1 MEEEYDD
8 IDDTTLNFYSVTN
21 IDEYCQ
27 EIRLLVGND
36 FRENTTNEELDEY
49 ISVGQVEKFVDEFC
63 EDYGDDGS
71 PIISEQSHDNI
82 CQAVFTRIQ
91 NVGLAKLAVDGHI
104 NVAFDE
110 ELNDFVFWAT

>member
-1 MEEEYDD
+1 MEDYDD
-8 IDDTTLNFYSVTN
+8 IDDIDTNLYFVTN

-36 FRENTTNEELDEY
+36 FGENITNEELDEY

-63 EDYGDDGS
+63 EDHGDDGS
-71 PIISEQSHDNI
+71 PIISEQSHNNI
-82 CQAVFTRIQ
+82 CQAVLTRIQ